1 MKAEEFLIENEYN
14 WITVLVHENAVE
26 IFADVVG
33 LDENRDLGENNPEWL
48 NEDFVYIEMTG
59 KELLELLPVANFV
72 LINKEE
78 KKDD

>member
-26 IFADVVG
+26 IFANVVG

-59 KELLELLPVANFV
+59 KELLELLPVANFI
-72 LINKEE
+72 LINEE
-78 KKDD
+78 D